1 MGYFLLSSHST
12 ESQGCL
18 ARPRLRAGA
27 GVQPLT
33 CLAGVRK
40 VMVSVPRDH
49 SQRAACVP
57 CDHSDTEPS
66 DLMLL
71 LLVSSSSSSFSLSL
85 RQASRSSCLLL
96 SSSLTRI
103 SSRRF
108 LSANSMLE
116 FGLGSFSAPLPPPP
130 ELASSLAQAP
140 QGVSR
145 P

>member
-1 MGYFLLSSHST
+1 MGYSLLTSHTT

-18 ARPRLRAGA
+18 TGGRGRAA
-27 GVQPLT
+27 PLT

-57 CDHSDTEPS
+57 SDHSDTEPS
-66 DLMLL
+66 DLLL
-71 LLVSSSSSSFSLSL
+71 LWLCSSSSSFSLSL

-108 LSANSMLE
+108 LSANSMLQL
-116 FGLGSFSAPLPPPP
+116 GLAQTRRPCPRPPRSP
-130 ELASSLAQAP
+130 SLARAP
-140 QGVSR
+140 QGVAR